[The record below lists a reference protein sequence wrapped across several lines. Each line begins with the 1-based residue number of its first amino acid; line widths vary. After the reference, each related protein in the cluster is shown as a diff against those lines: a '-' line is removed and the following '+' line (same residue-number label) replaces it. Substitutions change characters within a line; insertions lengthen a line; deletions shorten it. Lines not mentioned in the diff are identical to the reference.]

1 MKRPIKFRGLGI
13 DGETYF
19 YGDLYQRRKE
29 VGIHCLE
36 DGGIFEV
43 KPETVAQLVGY
54 DKDGREVYEGDVVVG
69 RDYETEVKL
78 IPNVVLTN
86 FKLKEDSHET
96 TD

>member
-29 VGIHCLE
+29 VGIHRLE

-54 DKDGREVYEGDVVVG
+54 DKDGNEVYEGDTVVSPSG
-69 RDYETEVKL
+69 YEDFAEFRTYPTLK
-78 IPNVVLTN
+78 
-86 FKLKEDSHET
+86 FSKLKEAEQ
-96 TD
+96 